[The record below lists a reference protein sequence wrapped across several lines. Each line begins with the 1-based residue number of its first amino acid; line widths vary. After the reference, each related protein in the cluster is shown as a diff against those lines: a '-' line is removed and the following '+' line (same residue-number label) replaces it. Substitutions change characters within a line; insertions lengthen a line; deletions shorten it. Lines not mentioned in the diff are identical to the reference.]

1 MNYASFIVWGIINM
15 KNVTFCGH
23 SKLSEKEKILLKKEL
38 NKKLEKLIS
47 NGACTFLLGGYG
59 DFDRICAYVI
69 RELKKQYSHIESVF
83 VTPYINKE
91 YNTELYDGSEYPPI
105 ENVPLRYAIS
115 KRNEYMVEKADVII
129 AYVNHSWGGAATT
142 LEYAKRKHKNIQE
155 L

>member
-38 NKKLEKLIS
+38 NKKLEKLIC

-69 RELKKQYSHIESVF
+69 RELKKQ
-83 VTPYINKE
+83 
-91 YNTELYDGSEYPPI
+91 YPPI